1 MHIRRGSG
9 IVFGLLALLILAVPV
24 LAQEGEPTCED
35 EAGGKPA
42 VQVSQEGRSD
52 FVVTGCNFESGE
64 SITVSARL
72 KQGDGDWMWLESAQA
87 RADSEGA
94 FEARIGG
101 PTGGL
106 DFANGYQIEVTAEG
120 ANGSS
125 AESGMA
131 AIAGG
136 GMPPQNLPET
146 GGGGMRDSEPGVHL
160 LVGIAALGL
169 SLVVL
174 ALRRLRAHLQ

>member
-1 MHIRRGSG
+1 MQIRRGSG
-9 IVFGLLALLILAVPV
+9 IVFGLLTLLILAVPV
-24 LAQEGEPTCED
+24 LAQEGEPTCAD

-52 FVVTGCNFESGE
+52 FVVNGCNFEAEE

-72 KQGDGDWMWLESAQA
+72 KQGDGDWIQLDPAQA
-87 RADSEGA
+87 RADSDGA
-94 FEARIGG
+94 FEARLAGSAE
-101 PTGGL
+101 GL
-106 DFANGYQIEVTAEG
+106 NFTSGYQIEVTATG
-120 ANGSS
+120 ADGSS
-125 AESGMA
+125 ASAGMA

-146 GGGGMRDSEPGVHL
+146 GGGGASSGTGLGVYL
-160 LVGIAALGL
+160 LMGMAALGF

-174 ALRRLRAHLQ
+174 ALQRLQVQR